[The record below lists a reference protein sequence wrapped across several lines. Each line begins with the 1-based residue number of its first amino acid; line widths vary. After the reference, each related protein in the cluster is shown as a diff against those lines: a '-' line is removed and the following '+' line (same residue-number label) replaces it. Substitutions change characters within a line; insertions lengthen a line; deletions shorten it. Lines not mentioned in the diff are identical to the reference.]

1 VGQALE
7 KNDKKFMSANMSA
20 WDKFRADEI
29 DPSGLA
35 GQQRG
40 FDNVGL

>member
-7 KNDKKFMSANMSA
+7 NNDKKFMSEKQGA
-20 WDKFRADEI
+20 WDRFRADEI
-29 DPSGLA
+29 SPSDLA